1 MTDAEPRSE
10 IAELTAAIR
19 LLADAVTAKTLRP
32 NPESILTTQEAAA
45 MLRVSVE
52 TVRQLAVIQR
62 LPCQFL
68 EGDWRFLAGA
78 VTGWLA
84 EAPKPG
90 ACQCAGPRAE
100 STRPVPVSPYVR
112 HDDSDREAEEFLARL
127 EKLREADDSDRP

>member
-19 LLADAVTAKTLRP
+19 LLADAVTAKTLC
-32 NPESILTTQEAAA
+32 PEPQSILTAQETAA

-52 TVRQLAVIQR
+52 TVRQLAVMRR

-68 EGDWRFLAGA
+68 EGDWRFASGA
-78 VTGWLA
+78 VTDWLA
-84 EAPKPG
+84 EASKSG
-90 ACQCAGPRAE
+90 ACQCAGTQAE
-100 STRPVPVSPYVR
+100 PTSSIPLSPYVR
-112 HDDSDREAEEFLARL
+112 HNDSDREAEEFLARL